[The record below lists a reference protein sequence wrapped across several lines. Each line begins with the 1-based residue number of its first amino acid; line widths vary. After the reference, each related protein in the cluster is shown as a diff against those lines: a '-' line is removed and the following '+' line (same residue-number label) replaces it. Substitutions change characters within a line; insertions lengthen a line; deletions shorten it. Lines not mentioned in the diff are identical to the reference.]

1 MATAEQATMR
11 QLPAPLQGLNRLSA
25 PRQAGLIIG
34 LAGAAAI
41 AIMATVW
48 LWQPDYTLL
57 YAGVAD
63 SERAE
68 MAQALDAAG
77 IRYELDRRTG
87 DLLVPR
93 SKIHDARMTLAAIGL
108 PQSSERG
115 YDLLD
120 EDTGFGTSKLMESTR
135 FRRALEGELARSIT
149 SIDAVHTAR
158 VHLAI
163 PEPSVFVRQREQP
176 SASVILSVYRGRR
189 LADNQIAGIVHL
201 VASSVPDLRAEQ
213 VSIVDQTGRLLT
225 EGAEDDFS
233 RMGDRHFAQNR
244 RLEETL
250 RSRILDMLVPLVGQE
265 GVRAQVLA
273 DMDFSQME
281 ETSERF
287 QPADGRI
294 RSEQISEQQRAGG
307 MMGGVPGALTN
318 QPPQPGVMDPDA
330 MVNGDPVETPMTI
343 DSSAIRNYELDRT
356 VSHLRRMPGQ
366 LERLSIAVVLD
377 HLEVVDDEG
386 VVQRVPRDQEDLQRI
401 ERMVRQAV
409 GFNEARGDTVEVT
422 TASFRALERM
432 DEIEPPTEPIWQQ
445 AWLWDAAGKLGALA
459 ALLLLFFMVFRPVHR
474 SLTAQGLALRDEERE
489 VREGEREGDQ
499 DESGQPR
506 RALPGEKVA
515 DSPEQVEDMALKLRD
530 ESQERQ
536 LEAAR
541 ELVREDPKRVA
552 RVMKSWIAENG

>member
-63 SERAE
+63 SERGE

-135 FRRALEGELARSIT
+135 FRRALEGELARSII

-163 PEPSVFVRQREQP
+163 PEPSVFVRQREEP

-189 LADNQIAGIVHL
+189 LGDNQIAGIVHL
-201 VASSVPDLRAEQ
+201 VASSVPDLKAEQ

-225 EGAEDDFS
+225 EGVEDDYS

-273 DMDFSQME
+273 DMDFSQLE

-294 RSEQISEQQRAGG
+294 RSEQVSEQQRVGG

-318 QPPQPGVMDPDA
+318 QPPQPGVLDPDA

-386 VVQRVPRDQEDLQRI
+386 TVQRVPRDEEELQRI

-432 DEIEPPTEPIWQQ
+432 EEIEPPTEPIWQQ

-474 SLTAQGLALRDEERE
+474 SLTAQGLALRDEDRDAQESDRD
-489 VREGEREGDQ
+489 GEQ
-499 DESGQPR
+499 DESGQSR
-506 RALPGEKVA
+506 RALTGGKVA

>member
-489 VREGEREGDQ
+489 VREGERQGDQ